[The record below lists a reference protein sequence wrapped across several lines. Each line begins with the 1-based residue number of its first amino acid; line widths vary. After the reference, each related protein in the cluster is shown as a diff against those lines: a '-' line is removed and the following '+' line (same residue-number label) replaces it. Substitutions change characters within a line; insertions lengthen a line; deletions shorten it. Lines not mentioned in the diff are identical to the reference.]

1 MSDESTPSIDGQV
14 YDFEEIARLDVTIKT
29 VRRMIARAIELPLR
43 AKMGWSARTRYDAM
57 IVSLIPIDGQRG
69 ASRMPGAACRWPLG
83 LSVIASRG
91 RREPG
96 RADLFDERNAGA
108 DWSVSSRQ
116 KTACDNKARS
126 LEASRRHH
134 AMLITLRDS
143 FDNGGGQETR

>member
-91 RREPG
+91 RRGPAAPIFSMRG
-96 RADLFDERNAGA
+96 TPAPTGPCRHGKRPHATIRRAA
-108 DWSVSSRQ
+108 
-116 KTACDNKARS
+116 
-126 LEASRRHH
+126 
-134 AMLITLRDS
+134 
-143 FDNGGGQETR
+143 